1 MDSVS
6 YYTTIKSSYERLYLK
21 EQESKIRFLLSK
33 VRINPSDTILDVGA
47 GSGILESLL
56 PNNKIVAVEPSD
68 MVDLI
73 ADRKLSNVSIVK
85 TRIEDFVYHGKF
97 NAVFCIT
104 VLQDISGGIDGIME
118 KLFDLTA
125 ENGFLVVSVLKI
137 SQIDLNRFNPIES
150 GCIENDKYF
159 VFKR

>member
-1 MDSVS
+1 MDSIS
-6 YYTTIKSSYERLYLK
+6 YYTAIKNSYEKLYLS

-33 VRINPSDTILDVGA
+33 VKINPSDTILDVGA

-56 PNNKIVAVEPSD
+56 PDNKIVAVEPSG
-68 MVDLI
+68 MADLI
-73 ADRKLSNVSIVK
+73 ADRKLSNVSVVK
-85 TRIEDFVYHGKF
+85 TRIEDFVYPGKF

-104 VLQDISGGIDGIME
+104 VLQDISEGIEDIIK

-125 ENGFLVVSVLKI
+125 ENGFLVVSVLRI
-137 SQIDLNRFNPIES
+137 SQIDLNRFNPAES
-150 GCIENDKYF
+150 GCIENDRYF